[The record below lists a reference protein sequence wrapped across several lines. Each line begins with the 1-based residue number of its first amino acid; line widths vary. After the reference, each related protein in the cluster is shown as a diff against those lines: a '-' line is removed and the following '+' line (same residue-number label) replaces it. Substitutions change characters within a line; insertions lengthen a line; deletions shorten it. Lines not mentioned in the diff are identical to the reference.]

1 MNNKQEKD
9 DVTCTHE
16 TEKINSKQRDI
27 VDMEGV
33 SAYMAS
39 SIETI
44 NIQEKNLHI
53 YEKIQKLY
61 KTHSLLRAQII
72 NVSPLLED
80 KETKEYTFYVTITI
94 DNEIQ
99 GTIMESEFIMP
110 SFKFSDAYYKL
121 NEKGKA
127 EYRCNNARRMIGAW
141 IPILFT
147 KVEREY
153 LQTLEN
159 GQDFYQYHIEAS
171 RIQGMKHL
179 QEKWYQGIDVLQEGD
194 VTDAYVLYATESFIC
209 VEILG
214 VETMISYREC
224 STAPIRDCRKF
235 YHSGNVLRVKIGRI
249 KNDETGIRVAAS
261 GRLYE
266 MNNEKTKQKFEQIV
280 NGGVYFGVVSH
291 TSQKGHYIVN
301 LTGYSGIVADINP
314 NKVTGHIKLNRGDI
328 VSVFCTHKIEDGM
341 FILGTAEKK

>member
-1 MNNKQEKD
+1 MKLEEL
-9 DVTCTHE
+9 E
-16 TEKINSKQRDI
+16 TKTAEESQVLKTRDI
-27 VDMEGV
+27 IDMEGV
-33 SAYMAS
+33 STYMTK

-44 NIQEKNLHI
+44 NAQDTNLHL

-61 KTHSLLRAQII
+61 KTYSMVRAQII

-80 KETKEYTFYVTITI
+80 AESGEYTFYVTVII
-94 DNEIQ
+94 DNEMQ
-99 GTIMESEFIMP
+99 CTIMESEFIMP
-110 SFKFSDAYYKL
+110 TYKFSDTYYKL

-127 EYRCNNARRMIGAW
+127 EYRCNNAKRMIGAW

-147 KVEREY
+147 KVEREFI
-153 LQTLEN
+153 QTLEN
-159 GQDFYQYHIEAS
+159 GEDFYKYHIEAS
-171 RIQGMKHL
+171 RIQGMKYL
-179 QEKWYQGIDVLQEGD
+179 QEKWYFGANKINEGD

-224 STAPIRDCRKF
+224 STMPMRDCRKF
-235 YHSGNVLRVKIGRI
+235 YHSGNILRVKIGRVRA
-249 KNDETGIRVAAS
+249 DEISVKVAAS

-266 MNNEKTKQKFEQIV
+266 MNNEKTKQKFDEIID
-280 NGGVYFGVVSH
+280 GGAYFGTVSH
-291 TSQKGHYIVN
+291 ISQKGHYIVN

-314 NKVTGHIKLNRGDI
+314 NKVAGHIKLNRGDI
-328 VSVFCTHKIEDGM
+328 VSVICTHKIAEGM